1 MNTSPS
7 IDDLLAG
14 VIMGIDDDLLPAL
27 ANPKAQATAVMM
39 QSILQGIRQLLP
51 VHDVHLVDE
60 HNAMTAVLRDAAA
73 SLGDVTGPAADRV
86 RERAST
92 LGRRDDLPAPLDR
105 SSAVEAHRELGHALE
120 ATMVD
125 LDELQRAGAS
135 TADDAL
141 LVLRAHLA
149 PRFLRDVGTF
159 SVGEGFVGRG

>member
-27 ANPKAQATAVMM
+27 GNPKAQATAVMM

-60 HNAMTAVLRDAAA
+60 HNAMTAVLRDAAT
-73 SLGDVTGPAADRV
+73 SLADVTGPAADRI

-92 LGRRDDLPAPLDR
+92 LGELDDLPPPLDR
-105 SSAVEAHRELGHALE
+105 DAVSRTHRELGHALE

-125 LDELQRAGAS
+125 VDELVWRSWCSAFCPGY
-135 TADDAL
+135 L
-141 LVLRAHLA
+141 LSRRSGISELRCNL
-149 PRFLRDVGTF
+149 
-159 SVGEGFVGRG
+159 

>member
-7 IDDLLAG
+7 IDDMLAG

-27 ANPKAQATAVMM
+27 SNPKAQATAVMM
-39 QSILQGIRQLLP
+39 QSILQGVRQLLP
-51 VHDVHLVDE
+51 VHDAHLVDE
-60 HNAMTAVLRDAAA
+60 HNAMTTVLRDAAS

-92 LGRRDDLPAPLDR
+92 LGQLDDLPPVLDR
-105 SSAVEAHRELGHALE
+105 DAVSQTHRELGHALE

-125 LDELQRAGAS
+125 LDELQRAGETA
-135 TADDAL
+135 ADDAL
-141 LVLRAHLA
+141 QVVRVHLA